1 MSNEN
6 KFYFINKLPG
16 DYPDTMIGSMTP
28 SMFKWSRMEHLYNIM
43 DSSYA
48 AASDPTSSTKIIK
61 SGMDEYTAD
70 EFLRSIAASRMWTFD
85 IGL

>member
-1 MSNEN
+1 MSEN
-6 KFYFINKLPG
+6 KFYFIGKSG

-48 AASDPTSSTKIIK
+48 AASDPTISSTKIIK

>member
-1 MSNEN
+1 MPES
-6 KFYFINKLPG
+6 KFYFIKSG
-16 DYPDTMIGSMTP
+16 DYSDLLIGSMSP
-28 SMFKWSRMEHLYNIM
+28 SIFKWTKMEHLYNIM
-43 DSSYA
+43 DASYLD
-48 AASDPTSSTKIIK
+48 ASDSKIPSATKIIK